1 MTNVFQRALHISDS
15 KISAWLNSISCLTY
29 SSFLILNIDLHDSL
43 SKSDQFGVWTQTI
56 VEIPE
61 VQIQMMD
68 ILPTFAIITL
78 YKGPIQQYLVNPSEI
93 TY

>member
-61 VQIQMMD
+61 VQIQM
-68 ILPTFAIITL
+68 TFAIITL